1 MEEQNNNIKKSNN
14 AGIIILIIIL
24 LLIIGGETYYFMTK
38 ENKPCINEVV
48 NNESSYVPT
57 VEEESNEEQVIED
70 NVSNDINLDD
80 LIAFYTYDN
89 NLFYGYIKDGYLYY
103 YYYYNDY
110 EDEEDSPTYHYST
123 DMEKL
128 SKINGIKRIK
138 IVNEGTG
145 LDQRILLITTNGK
158 TYNLNVGKNVEVEEN
173 KYLIKYNI
181 EDIVSYN
188 CEAPDC
194 NGAEI
199 LLKDGTTKKI
209 AGSIFDD

>member
-1 MEEQNNNIKKSNN
+1 
-14 AGIIILIIIL
+14 
-24 LLIIGGETYYFMTK
+24 
-38 ENKPCINEVV
+38 
-48 NNESSYVPT
+48 
-57 VEEESNEEQVIED
+57 
-70 NVSNDINLDD
+70 
-80 LIAFYTYDN
+80 
-89 NLFYGYIKDGYLYY
+89 
-103 YYYYNDY
+103 
-110 EDEEDSPTYHYST
+110 
-123 DMEKL
+123 MEKL